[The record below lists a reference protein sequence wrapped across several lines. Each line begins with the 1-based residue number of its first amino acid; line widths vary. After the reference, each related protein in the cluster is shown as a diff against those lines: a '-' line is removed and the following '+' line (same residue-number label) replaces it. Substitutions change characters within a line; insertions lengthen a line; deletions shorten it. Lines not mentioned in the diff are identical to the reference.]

1 MSNLTDRLKNYPAV
15 VDLQKRAKKRL
26 PLVAWEYLD
35 MGTDNDKTLDRNRD
49 ALNAITFLP
58 QFMQGNIQPDLK
70 TSVFGREYSVP
81 FGVAPVGLTGLM
93 WPRTELILAKSAAKY
108 RFPYTLSMVATQTPE
123 AVGAVA
129 GDMGWFQLYPPRDPK
144 MRADV
149 LKRAKDS
156 GFTTLVVT
164 ADIPAPSGRQRS
176 VRAGLTMPPKITPR
190 FIWQGITHPAWT
202 IATLREG
209 LPNLRTLNKYSENG
223 SMQEISV
230 FVAQE
235 LGGTLDWD
243 YLKEVR
249 DLWDGPMVVKGIM
262 RTDDAQKC
270 IEIGAEGIQVSNHGG
285 RQLDGAPAAIDML
298 PIIAE
303 SVGDKAT
310 ILFDSGVR
318 TGLDIIRAL
327 ALGADFVFLGRAFIS
342 AVGAFGDDGG
352 DHVANILMSEMKNDM
367 ANIGVKSIAEVKAM
381 RENGFFHNNA

>member
-1 MSNLTDRLKNYPAV
+1 MANLKDRLKNYPAV

-26 PLVAWEYLD
+26 PLVAWEYMD
-35 MGTDNDKTLDRNRD
+35 MGTDNDKTLDLNRE
-49 ALNAITFLP
+49 ALDRIKFLP
-58 QFMQGNIQPDLK
+58 KFMMGNIKPKLE
-70 TSVFGREYSVP
+70 TSVFGRDYSVP

-93 WPRTELILAKSAAKY
+93 WPRTELILAQTAAKY

-129 GDMGWFQLYPPRDPK
+129 GDMGWFQLYPPKDPN

-190 FIWQGITHPAWT
+190 FVWQGMINPAWT

-209 LPNLRTLNKYSENG
+209 LPSLRTLHKYSETG

-230 FVAQE
+230 FVAEE

-262 RTDDAQKC
+262 HPDDAKKC
-270 IEIGAEGIQVSNHGG
+270 IEIGVDGIQVSNHGG
-285 RQLDGAPAAIDML
+285 RQLDGAPAAINML
-298 PIIAE
+298 PIIADQ
-303 SVGDKAT
+303 VGDKAT

-342 AVGAFGDDGG
+342 AVGAFGDEGG
-352 DHVANILMSEMKNDM
+352 DHVTEILMSEMKNDM
-367 ANIGVKSIAEVKAM
+367 ANIGVASIAEIKAM
-381 RENGFFHNNA
+381 RENGFFHKS